1 MCTNAAIRAY
11 VAKNKN
17 ETQQREELSLVEF
30 YRNSVADTLKEVQS
44 SADGLTSAEVNKR
57 LENDGYNEIKGKN
70 KDPLWKL
77 FLENFKDPMVVVLLV
92 AAVVQIVM
100 GHVMESLII
109 FVVLILNAVISV
121 IQTRKAE
128 SSLDAL
134 QQMSAPE
141 AKVLRD
147 GAIKTVPA
155 REIVRG
161 DIVLL
166 EAGDFVPAD
175 GRIIESSS
183 LKINEGMLT
192 GESEAVEKHTN
203 TIQKESPL
211 GDRRNMAFSGS
222 LVVYGRG
229 TLVVTGTALTTEIG
243 KIAELIE
250 SAEAKLTPLQ
260 RKLDKFSKQLGVA
273 IILLSVLIFAIQAGR
288 VWLSNDTVDTTE
300 AILNALMFAVAVA
313 VAAIPEALSSIV
325 TIVLSVGTNKMAK
338 QHAIIRKLPA
348 VEALGS
354 TSVICTDKTGTL
366 TQNKMTVVDYF
377 LPEGDSDQ
385 FEQAHEDWSDEARRL
400 LHIAVLCNDS
410 HINEEGKELGDP
422 TEVALIA
429 FSNSMNRDY
438 KEIRDNFPRE
448 AELPFDSDRKL
459 MTTLHTFNGQ
469 KSIITKGGPDV
480 LFGLC
485 SHVLLSGKEVPM
497 TPEVLDRFI
506 EANES
511 FSRRA
516 LRVLAYAYKNVP
528 NSVTEVS
535 LEDEQNLVLVGLTA
549 MIDPPRE
556 AVYGAI
562 AESKKAGIR
571 TIMITGDHKTTAQAI
586 GRDIGLMT
594 ENEIAVTGQ
603 ELDAMTDEEL
613 DNKLEQIGVYARVS
627 PENKIRIVRAW
638 QRKGKIT
645 AMTGDGVND
654 APALKQADIGVA
666 MGSGTDV
673 AKDAAA
679 MILTDDNFVSIV
691 NAVAVGRT
699 VFDNIKKAIAYLFS
713 GNLGAIVAIL
723 FALIFNWIN
732 PFTAIQLLFI
742 NLANDSLP
750 AIALGMEKPEPNV
763 MSRKPREPQEGI
775 FAGGMM
781 QAIITRGLLIG
792 IAVIISLYIGLQ
804 DSPDMGVA
812 MAFTTLILSRTLQTF
827 AARSNSQ
834 TSIEAGFFSNKYVIG
849 AVLVCFAFYGIA
861 VLPGVREIFS
871 IPASFGMSEW
881 LIATGLALGSV
892 ILMELTKLV
901 RRAFTPKSAA

>member
-1 MCTNAAIRAY
+1 MEY
-11 VAKNKN
+11 
-17 ETQQREELSLVEF
+17 
-30 YRNSVADTLKEVQS
+30 YRKSVADSLQDVQS
-44 SADGLTSAEVNKR
+44 SANGLTSAEVDKR
-57 LENDGYNEIKGKN
+57 LQNDGYNELKGKK
-70 KDPLWKL
+70 KDPIWKL
-77 FLENFKDPMVVVLLV
+77 FLENFKDPMVVVLLI
-92 AAVVQIVM
+92 AAIVQIVM
-100 GHVMESLII
+100 GQVMESLII
-109 FVVLILNAVISV
+109 FLVLILNAVISV

-147 GAIKTVPA
+147 GALQTVPA
-155 REIVRG
+155 RELVRG

-175 GRIIESSS
+175 GRIIESGS
-183 LKINEGMLT
+183 LKINEGILT
-192 GESEAVEKHTN
+192 GESEAVEKHTD
-203 TIQKESPL
+203 TIPKESPL

-229 TLVVTGTALTTEIG
+229 TLMVTDTALTTEIG

-250 SAEAKLTPLQ
+250 SAEAKQTPLQ
-260 RKLDKFSKQLGVA
+260 RKLETFSKQLGVA
-273 IILLSVLIFAIQAGR
+273 IILLSILIFAIQAGR

-377 LPEGDSDQ
+377 LPEGDRDQ
-385 FEQAHEDWSDEARRL
+385 FNKQPDEWSEEARRL

-410 HINEEGKELGDP
+410 NINEDGKELGDP

-429 FSNSMNRDY
+429 FSNSKNRDY
-438 KEIRDNFPRE
+438 REIRDNFPRE

-469 KSIITKGGPDV
+469 KAMITKGGPDV

-485 SHVLLSGKEVPM
+485 THVLLSGKEVPV
-497 TPEVLDRFI
+497 TPEVLERFI
-506 EANES
+506 GANEE
-511 FSRRA
+511 FSSRA
-516 LRVLAYAYKNVP
+516 LRVLAYAYKTVP
-528 NSVTEVS
+528 NTVTEVG

-594 ENEIAVTGQ
+594 EHEIAVTGQ
-603 ELDAMTDEEL
+603 ELDVMSDEEL
-613 DNKLEQIGVYARVS
+613 DHKLEQIGVYARVS

-691 NAVAVGRT
+691 NAVSVGRT

-713 GNLGAIVAIL
+713 GNLGAIIAIL
-723 FALIFNWIN
+723 FALIFDWIN

-763 MSRKPREPQEGI
+763 MSRKPRELKEGI

-804 DSPDMGVA
+804 NSPDMGVA

-861 VLPGVREIFS
+861 VLPGVRAIFS

-881 LIATGLALGSV
+881 LIAGGLALGAV

-901 RRAFTPKSAA
+901 RRAFT